1 MATFSRVSK
10 GPDGTV
16 TESNS
21 LPTGAQTV
29 TPVDND
35 RSVRSSRS
43 SVSQPV
49 DVALKISELKEKF
62 KDNPKELES
71 QLSSLAK
78 ESSVKQVADKFD
90 LTRRYLLAVCRVI
103 SGQFDGLS
111 IEALV
116 DIVGLCRVS
125 VNDFESWLLVMNEIE
140 KSKG

>member
-1 MATFSRVSK
+1 
-10 GPDGTV
+10 
-16 TESNS
+16 
-21 LPTGAQTV
+21 
-29 TPVDND
+29 
-35 RSVRSSRS
+35 
-43 SVSQPV
+43 VSQPV